1 MENKEKI
8 DVQRP
13 ILMTKDYWMN
23 SYYSIARYYGSITIN
38 GNRYCIVEQHGYTI
52 FEYTAALEQKKIKE
66 VSDEDPCDLIMEQF
80 IKPYKVLGRKRFIM
94 ILKENPVA
102 DIKTMLK
109 IFKEEMKMKTS
120 KKTKPSDKLNKTI

>member
-1 MENKEKI
+1 MVNKEKS
-8 DVQRP
+8 DGQHP

-23 SYYSIARYYGSITIN
+23 SYFSVARHFGSIIIN
-38 GNRYCIVEQHGYTI
+38 GNRYSVVEQHGYTI
-52 FEYTAALEQKKIKE
+52 FEYAVALKQKKIKE
-66 VSDEDPCDLIMEQF
+66 ISDEDPCDLIMEQF

-109 IFKEEMKMKTS
+109 TFKEEMKMKTS
-120 KKTKPSDKLNKTI
+120 KKTEPSDK

>member
-1 MENKEKI
+1 MGNKEKS
-8 DVQRP
+8 DGQYP

-23 SYYSIARYYGSITIN
+23 SYFSVARHFGSIIIN
-38 GNRYCIVEQHGYTI
+38 GNRYCVVEQHGYTI
-52 FEYTAALEQKKIKE
+52 FEYAAALKQNKIKE
-66 VSDEDPCDLIMEQF
+66 ISDEDPCDLIMEQF

-109 IFKEEMKMKTS
+109 IFKEEMKMKAS
-120 KKTKPSDKLNKTI
+120 KKTELSDK

>member
-1 MENKEKI
+1 MGNKEKS
-8 DVQRP
+8 DGQHP

-23 SYYSIARYYGSITIN
+23 SYFSVARHFGSIIIN
-38 GNRYCIVEQHGYTI
+38 GNRYSVVEQHGYTI
-52 FEYTAALEQKKIKE
+52 FEYAAALKQKKIKE
-66 VSDEDPCDLIMEQF
+66 ISDEDPCDLIMEQF

-120 KKTKPSDKLNKTI
+120 KKPEHSDK

>member
-1 MENKEKI
+1 MGNKEKS
-8 DVQRP
+8 DGQHP

-23 SYYSIARYYGSITIN
+23 SYFSVARHFGSIIIN
-38 GNRYCIVEQHGYTI
+38 GNRYSVVEQHGYTI
-52 FEYTAALEQKKIKE
+52 FEYAAALKQKKIKE
-66 VSDEDPCDLIMEQF
+66 ISDEDPCDLIMEQF

-109 IFKEEMKMKTS
+109 IFKEEMKMKAS
-120 KKTKPSDKLNKTI
+120 KKPEHSDK

>member
-1 MENKEKI
+1 MVNKEKS
-8 DVQRP
+8 DGQRP

-23 SYYSIARYYGSITIN
+23 SYFSVARHFGSITIN
-38 GNRYCIVEQHGYTI
+38 GNRYCVVEQHGYSI
-52 FEYTAALEQKKIKE
+52 FEYAAALKQNKIKE
-66 VSDEDPCDLIMEQF
+66 ISDEDPCDLIMEQF

-109 IFKEEMKMKTS
+109 IFKEEMKMKAS
-120 KKTKPSDKLNKTI
+120 KKIEFSDK

>member
-1 MENKEKI
+1 MGNKEKS
-8 DVQRP
+8 DGQHP

-23 SYYSIARYYGSITIN
+23 SYFSVARHFGSIIIN
-38 GNRYCIVEQHGYTI
+38 GNRYSVVEQHGYTI
-52 FEYTAALEQKKIKE
+52 FEYAVALKQNKIKE
-66 VSDEDPCDLIMEQF
+66 ISDEDPCDLIMEQF

-109 IFKEEMKMKTS
+109 IFKEEMKMKAS
-120 KKTKPSDKLNKTI
+120 KKPEHLDK

>member
-1 MENKEKI
+1 MGNKEKS
-8 DVQRP
+8 DGQHP

-23 SYYSIARYYGSITIN
+23 SYFSVARHFGSIIIN
-38 GNRYCIVEQHGYTI
+38 GNRYSVVEQHGYTI
-52 FEYTAALEQKKIKE
+52 FEYAVALKQKKIKE
-66 VSDEDPCDLIMEQF
+66 ISDEDPCDLIMEQF

-102 DIKTMLK
+102 DIKTLLK

-120 KKTKPSDKLNKTI
+120 KKTEHSDK

>member
-1 MENKEKI
+1 MGNKKKS
-8 DVQRP
+8 DGKHP

-23 SYYSIARYYGSITIN
+23 SYFSVARHFGSIIIN
-38 GNRYCIVEQHGYTI
+38 GNRYSVVEQHGYTI
-52 FEYTAALEQKKIKE
+52 FEYAVALKQKKIKE
-66 VSDEDPCDLIMEQF
+66 ISDEDPCDLIMEQF

-120 KKTKPSDKLNKTI
+120 KKTEPSDK

>member
-8 DVQRP
+8 IVQRP
-13 ILMTKDYWMN
+13 ILMSKDYWMN

-38 GNRYCIVEQHGYTI
+38 GNRYCIVERHGYTI
-52 FEYTAALEQKKIKE
+52 SEYAAALEQKKIKE

-94 ILKENPVA
+94 VLKENPVA

-109 IFKEEMKMKTS
+109 IFKEEMKMKIS
-120 KKTKPSDKLNKTI
+120 KKIKPSDKLKITI

>member
-1 MENKEKI
+1 MGNKEKS
-8 DVQRP
+8 DGQHP

-23 SYYSIARYYGSITIN
+23 SYFSVARHFGSIIIN
-38 GNRYCIVEQHGYTI
+38 GNRYSVVEQHGYTI
-52 FEYTAALEQKKIKE
+52 FEYAVALKQKKIKE
-66 VSDEDPCDLIMEQF
+66 ISDEDPCDLIMEQF

-109 IFKEEMKMKTS
+109 IFKEEMKMKAS
-120 KKTKPSDKLNKTI
+120 KKPEHLDK

>member
-1 MENKEKI
+1 MGNKEKS
-8 DVQRP
+8 DGQHP

-23 SYYSIARYYGSITIN
+23 SYFSVARHFGSIIIN
-38 GNRYCIVEQHGYTI
+38 GNRYSVVEQHGYTI
-52 FEYTAALEQKKIKE
+52 FEYAVALKQKKIKE
-66 VSDEDPCDLIMEQF
+66 ISDEDPCDLIMEQF

-109 IFKEEMKMKTS
+109 IFKEEMKMKIS
-120 KKTKPSDKLNKTI
+120 KKIKPSDKLNKII

>member
-1 MENKEKI
+1 MGNKEKS
-8 DVQRP
+8 DGQHP

-23 SYYSIARYYGSITIN
+23 SYFSVARHFGSIIIN
-38 GNRYCIVEQHGYTI
+38 GNRYSVVEQHGYTI
-52 FEYTAALEQKKIKE
+52 FEYAAALKQNKIKE
-66 VSDEDPCDLIMEQF
+66 ISDEDPCDLIMEQF

-94 ILKENPVA
+94 ILKENPDA

-120 KKTKPSDKLNKTI
+120 EKAEPSDK